1 MTVISRRTAVLGGA
15 GLLILPLAAR
25 PVFAEPRIGAPAPAF
40 TGLDSNGKPLTLDD
54 LKGKTVVLEWTNHE
68 CPFVRR
74 HYTSDNMQSLQ
85 RRWTERGVIW
95 LSIVSSAPGEEGNVT
110 PEEANKLTVSRN
122 AKPTAVLLDPQQAIA
137 HAYGAKTTPHMFI
150 IDPTGRLV
158 YMGGIDDKP
167 SIAHRGQCGGT
178 QFRRCR
184 AHRTCWRPAG
194 FDAGDA
200 LLWLFRQ
207 IYVLTRATPRGRG
220 ARTRRKD
227 TFRVRR
233 VFALRSRPAKP
244 AGTTPCRACGP
255 DGSTADIAPGGRIA
269 RSGTDR
275 GGHT

>member
-15 GLLILPLAAR
+15 SLLIVPLTAR
-25 PVFAEPRIGAPAPAF
+25 PVFAESRIGAPAPAF
-40 TGLDSNGKPLTLDD
+40 TCLDSNGKPLTLDD

-167 SIAHRGQCGGT
+167 STRIADNAEARN
-178 QFRRCR
+178 FV
-184 AHRTCWRPAG
+184 
-194 FDAGDA
+194 DAA
-200 LLWLFRQ
+200 LTEL
-207 IYVLTRATPRGRG
+207 A
-220 ARTRRKD
+220 
-227 TFRVRR
+227 
-233 VFALRSRPAKP
+233 
-244 AGTTPCRACGP
+244 
-255 DGSTADIAPGGRIA
+255 GGRPV
-269 RSGTDR
+269 SMPVTHSYGCSVKYTS
-275 GGHT
+275 